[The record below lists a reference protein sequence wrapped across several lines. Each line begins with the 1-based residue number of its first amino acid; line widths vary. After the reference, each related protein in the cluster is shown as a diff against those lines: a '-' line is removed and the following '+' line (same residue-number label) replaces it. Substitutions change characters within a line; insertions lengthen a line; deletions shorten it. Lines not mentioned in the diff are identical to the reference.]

1 LDLGERGLLQ
11 AASAEVDWVS
21 NLRASR
27 EAVITRKG
35 ESKTYDATE
44 LAPDAAGR
52 LFCELLTPF
61 PRSRL
66 IRAVVGPLGRPPV
79 AVLHYFRLRV
89 DDNLDD
95 YVALARRQP
104 VFELRRSKPSG

>member
-1 LDLGERGLLQ
+1 LDLGERGFLQ

-35 ESKTYDATE
+35 ESKKYEATE
-44 LAPDAAGR
+44 LPPETAGR
-52 LFCELLTPF
+52 VLRELLAPF
-61 PRSRL
+61 PSSRV
-66 IRAVVGPLGRPPV
+66 IRVVVGPVDRPPV

-104 VFELRRSKPSG
+104 VFELRRSKSSG

>member
-35 ESKTYDATE
+35 ESKTYEATE
-44 LAPDAAGR
+44 LPPDTAGG
-52 LFCELLTPF
+52 LLCELLAPF
-61 PRSRL
+61 PSSRL
-66 IRAVVGPLGRPPV
+66 IRVVVGPVDRPPV

-89 DDNLDD
+89 DANPED
-95 YVALARRQP
+95 YIALARRQP
-104 VFELRRSKPSG
+104 VFELRRPKSSG